1 MWVGNQTRL
10 TESEDE
16 ITRSL
21 PVLGQNQNRQKG
33 GHRWADPEQRH
44 MGQNNWKKHLIPTHR
59 ADWPPSIDRQMVKSH
74 PKSIPKMARR
84 TTPKT
89 KRNSKSNRCR
99 QPGWFRFQTNYDS
112 WKAECESTLGARSE
126 IGRARVGH
134 KRCCWWWRSV
144 CAFVFGLRHRLD
156 MF

>member
-44 MGQNNWKKHLIPTHR
+44 MGQNNGKKHLIPTHR

-74 PKSIPKMARR
+74 PKSIPKWREEPPRKRNETRSLTAAGSQGGFVFRR
-84 TTPKT
+84 TMIHGR
-89 KRNSKSNRCR
+89 RNANRR
-99 QPGWFRFQTNYDS
+99 
-112 WKAECESTLGARSE
+112 LGRDRRSV
-126 IGRARVGH
+126 GRASVTSAVVGGGG
-134 KRCCWWWRSV
+134 V
-144 CAFVFGLRHRLD
+144 CVLLFLV
-156 MF
+156 